1 MKKRYWLL
9 LFTVFWFSLLYFI
22 DIETWIVLS
31 YPFIVITFVYLLFT
45 FIVFW
50 YCIIFNKDPR
60 NW

>member
-31 YPFIVITFVYLLFT
+31 YPFIVITFVYLLFSLFVCFYYVIT
-45 FIVFW
+45 
-50 YCIIFNKDPR
+50 NKDPR
-60 NW
+60 DL